1 MSDFDLGY
9 DRLHMTGL
17 TERKAFKTDGDGALT
32 KLIFDV
38 GKDGTMITDQNG
50 NKIVY
55 LRDVQVDDVESFM
68 TNNMDFGKFDWK
80 GVQLETL
87 MKGADAS
94 GKIREDGTQKLVNF
108 KDRSADNAE
117 FDFADHGKDAA
128 FQFFHGDD
136 GHLSAEARAVFSGS
150 SIKETEM
157 VEFMT
162 ALAAGVEGLT
172 VRNVT
177 EGSLTLD
184 VHTDAHGGVTDTIVF
199 SGDVVQD
206 NIDLL

>member
-1 MSDFDLGY
+1 M
-9 DRLHMTGL
+9 
-17 TERKAFKTDGDGALT
+17 
-32 KLIFDV
+32 
-38 GKDGTMITDQNG
+38 
-50 NKIVY
+50 
-55 LRDVQVDDVESFM
+55 
-68 TNNMDFGKFDWK
+68 
-80 GVQLETL
+80 
-87 MKGADAS
+87 
-94 GKIREDGTQKLVNF
+94 
-108 KDRSADNAE
+108 
-117 FDFADHGKDAA
+117 
-128 FQFFHGDD
+128 
-136 GHLSAEARAVFSGS
+136 FSGS